1 MSESVKLALLASID
15 TSSVEAM
22 LAEYAAAGE
31 ICHPMN
37 FAGDEN
43 TTLYAVLAA
52 GELVGVIRVTR
63 ELWNLCHGNI
73 GISLRPTA
81 RGRGYGS
88 EAINAIPEHAS
99 FGKWEPTACIDKNN
113 AVSLRM
119 FRAAGYTETGQEYL
133 WKKHGN
139 TRTAIELRLTERS
152 EGGRGR

>member
-1 MSESVKLALLASID
+1 MSESVKLTLLASID
-15 TSSVEAM
+15 TSLVEAM
-22 LAEYAAAGE
+22 LSEYTAASE

-43 TTLYAVLAA
+43 TNLHGILAA

-88 EAINAIPEHAS
+88 TAINALPKYAG
-99 FGKWEPTACIDKNN
+99 FGEWEPTACIDVNN
-113 AVSLRM
+113 TVSLRT
-119 FRAAGYTETGQEYL
+119 FRAAGYVETGREYL
-133 WKKHGN
+133 WKKHGT

-152 EGGRGR
+152 EGGRG